1 MSTILQ
7 KHRRLPNGKPV
18 QGLTLLKKTI
28 ISFDYHSYG
37 QVFVIGDFA
46 GGKELRMVIG
56 QTILDMKP
64 TDENEEGRWRVAV
77 AALHEEEVLD
87 AEGARKQTGKY
98 VFVLDSHP
106 THFDQGHLIVGSEQ
120 LADLDVRMVPA
131 LSMNESW
138 QVVNGLGALVPEGE
152 ALDSEL
158 YPSIELPLEK

>member
-7 KHRRLPNGKPV
+7 KHLRLPNGKPV
-18 QGLTLLKKTI
+18 QGLALLKKTI
-28 ISFDYHSYG
+28 VSFDYHSYG
-37 QVFVIGDFA
+37 QIFVIGDFA

-77 AALHEEEVLD
+77 AAHSM
-87 AEGARKQTGKY
+87 RKRCWM
-98 VFVLDSHP
+98 LR
-106 THFDQGHLIVGSEQ
+106 